1 MLRNLLS
8 SRRARRLSVALAIVI
23 AGSLGVL
30 WRRRPEQFL
39 ELPFCRV
46 EEGLYLGSSV
56 DQPPPG
62 TKAVVNLCGRKDPYP
77 AAASLWEPVYEGGSE
92 PDLAWLRR
100 AVAFI
105 AAQRRAGRTTYVHCM
120 AGMNRSAA
128 VVAASLM
135 EEHGWSRDKALGVLK
150 EVRPIVQLNASLT
163 QLLAEWEHA
172 LQDHRPLGH

>member
-8 SRRARRLSVALAIVI
+8 SGRARRFSVALACVI
-23 AGSLGVL
+23 AGALGVL
-30 WRRRPEQFL
+30 CLRRPEQL
-39 ELPFCRV
+39 REQPYCRV
-46 EEGLYLGSSV
+46 EEGLFLGSSV
-56 DQPPPG
+56 ASPPPG

-77 AAASLWEPVYEGGSE
+77 AEASLWEPVYEGGSE
-92 PDLAWLRR
+92 PDLAWLSR
-100 AVAFI
+100 AVEFI
-105 AAQRRAGRTTYVHCM
+105 AAQRRAGRPTYVHCM

-163 QLLAEWEHA
+163 QLLADWE
-172 LQDHRPLGH
+172 LSLRDHRPPGH